1 MSINN
6 RPAHGNDSLHSDC
19 AGREESESFVES
31 CAEVGQGG
39 HYGVDGDG
47 FGGGADGADFGC
59 ETAIDGGV
67 GEDQIGP
74 GGEGDGGCFGA
85 GAGEENHVEDD
96 FGGREGFCGIFVGE
110 EVVDYIFVGGGFI
123 C

>member
-1 MSINN
+1 MSINHC
-6 RPAHGNDSLHSDC
+6 PTHGNDSLHSDC

-31 CAEVGQGG
+31 CAEVGERG
-39 HYGVDGDG
+39 HDGVDGDG
-47 FGGGADGADFGC
+47 FGGGADGADFGY
-59 ETAIDGGV
+59 ETKIDGGV
-67 GEDQIGP
+67 GEDEIGP

-85 GAGEENHVEDD
+85 GACEEDHVEDD
-96 FGGREGFCGIFVGE
+96 FGGREGFGGIFVGE